1 MMKRYF
7 SNLFI
12 LGFLFINSAAI
23 AQDIEEMEAEVAKIE
38 NAFAK
43 TMTDRDFDA
52 FQSFIDPDTVFWIDG
67 KPLRGAKAVAAGWK
81 PLYESTEVPFSW
93 KSETVLVNPD
103 GRIVFSTGPVMNA
116 NGEIYAYFNSVW
128 RKNDAGE
135 WKIIFDKGTNLNQ

>member
-12 LGFLFINSAAI
+12 LGFLFINSEAI
-23 AQDIEEMEAEVAKIE
+23 AQDIEKMEAEVAKIE

-43 TMTDRDFDA
+43 TMADRDFDA
-52 FQSFIDPDTVFWIDG
+52 FQSFVDPDTVFWSDG
-67 KPLRGAKAVAAGWK
+67 KPLRGAIAVANAWK
-81 PLYESTEVPFSW
+81 PLYESGNAPFSW

-103 GRIVFSTGPVMNA
+103 GRIAFSTGPVMNTD
-116 NGEIYAYFNSVW
+116 GKVYAYFNSVW